1 MTEAAHTPTQR
12 QPRRVVSGMRPT
24 GRLHLG
30 HYHGAV
36 KNWIEISRK
45 AECFFFSADWHALTS
60 EYKDTSNIAQ
70 AQREMFADWIAAGL
84 DPDRCTL
91 FIQSH
96 VKQHAELFLLLAMIT
111 PLGWL
116 ERVPT
121 YKEQQEQLKEKDLN
135 TFGFLGYP
143 VLQTADVAL
152 YGADAVPVGQ
162 DQVSHLEV
170 AREIVRKFNH
180 HFAKPHKPILVEP
193 HPYLTDVP
201 KILGL
206 DGRKM
211 SKSYG
216 NAVELGEDPESARK
230 RIMVAVTDPARKR
243 PQRSRPSR
251 GLPHLL
257 AAPRL
262 QPAPDR
268 GTGRP
273 RVPHRWHRLRRLQED
288 AAAKPHSGAGEAP
301 GRARRAGPQSR
312 PGRRAGATGH
322 QEGHGGGG
330 ADHDHGPR
338 RGETDLRAEVE
349 TQATQNGAFAV
360 ALPVFEG
367 PLDLLLSLI
376 QDHKL
381 DIFDIPISF
390 VTDRYLEY
398 MNTAQALN
406 IDLAGEYLLMA
417 ATLAHIKSRMLL
429 PREQGADAPD
439 GELGP
444 DPREELVRRLLEYQK
459 YKDAA
464 LRLSALPQLGRD
476 VFVRRAKEELPLAP
490 EDAAYFK
497 SPEISVYRLI
507 ELMARVLK
515 ERKIEIPHE
524 VFVER
529 LSIGDRISV
538 ITDRLRGDDR
548 ITFTSLFVDLGD
560 RDRHRVVPTFLAVL
574 EMARLKLVRVHQPER
589 HSEIYIARTEAL
601 LTSPAEGAS
610 LDYRG

>member
-1 MTEAAHTPTQR
+1 
-12 QPRRVVSGMRPT
+12 
-24 GRLHLG
+24 
-30 HYHGAV
+30 
-36 KNWIEISRK
+36 
-45 AECFFFSADWHALTS
+45 
-60 EYKDTSNIAQ
+60 
-70 AQREMFADWIAAGL
+70 
-84 DPDRCTL
+84 
-91 FIQSH
+91 
-96 VKQHAELFLLLAMIT
+96 
-111 PLGWL
+111 
-116 ERVPT
+116 
-121 YKEQQEQLKEKDLN
+121 
-135 TFGFLGYP
+135 
-143 VLQTADVAL
+143 
-152 YGADAVPVGQ
+152 
-162 DQVSHLEV
+162 
-170 AREIVRKFNH
+170 
-180 HFAKPHKPILVEP
+180 
-193 HPYLTDVP
+193 
-201 KILGL
+201 
-206 DGRKM
+206 
-211 SKSYG
+211 
-216 NAVELGEDPESARK
+216 
-230 RIMVAVTDPARKR
+230 
-243 PQRSRPSR
+243 
-251 GLPHLL
+251 
-257 AAPRL
+257 
-262 QPAPDR
+262 
-268 GTGRP
+268 
-273 RVPHRWHRLRRLQED
+273 
-288 AAAKPHSGAGEAP
+288 
-301 GRARRAGPQSR
+301 
-312 PGRRAGATGH
+312 
-322 QEGHGGGG
+322 
-330 ADHDHGPR
+330 
-338 RGETDLRAEVE
+338 LRAEVE
-349 TQATQNGAFAV
+349 TQAAQNGAFAV

-439 GELGP
+439 GESGP

-464 LRLSALPQLGRD
+464 VRLSALPQLGRD
-476 VFVRRAKEELPLAP
+476 VFVRRAKEDLPLVP

-574 EMARLKLVRVHQPER
+574 EMARLKLVKVHQPER

-601 LTSPAEGAS
+601 LTSTAEGAS

>member
-1 MTEAAHTPTQR
+1 MTEADPTPAQR
-12 QPRRVVSGMRPT
+12 
-24 GRLHLG
+24 
-30 HYHGAV
+30 
-36 KNWIEISRK
+36 K
-45 AECFFFSADWHALTS
+45 
-60 EYKDTSNIAQ
+60 
-70 AQREMFADWIAAGL
+70 REMFADWIAAGL
-84 DPDRCTL
+84 DPERCTL
-91 FIQSH
+91 FIQSR
-96 VKQHAELFLLLAMIT
+96 VKQHAELFLLLGMVT

-121 YKEQQEQLKEKDLN
+121 YKEQQEQLKEKDLH

-143 VLQTADVAL
+143 VPQTADVAL

-180 HFAKPHKPILVEP
+180 HFGKSHKPILVEP

-230 RIMVAVTDPARKR
+230 RSMVAVTDPARKR
-243 PQRSRPSR
+243 RNDPGHPEVCPIYWLHRAYSPPQTVELVDRECRTAGIGCVDCKKMMLENLIR
-251 GLPHLL
+251 ALEKQ
-257 AAPRL
+257 AA
-262 QPAPDR
+262 QDCA
-268 GTGRP
+268 
-273 RVPHRWHRLRRLQED
+273 
-288 AAAKPHSGAGEAP
+288 S
-301 GRARRAGPQSR
+301 
-312 PGRRAGATGH
+312 
-322 QEGHGGGG
+322 
-330 ADHDHGPR
+330 
-338 RGETDLRAEVE
+338 
-349 TQATQNGAFAV
+349 AV
-360 ALPVFEG
+360 ALPLFEG

-476 VFVRRAKEELPLAP
+476 VFVRRAREELPLAP

-507 ELMARVLK
+507 ELMARGLK

-524 VFVER
+524 VFVEC

-538 ITDRLRGDDR
+538 ITVRLRGDDR
-548 ITFTSLFVDLGD
+548 ITFTSLFVDLDD
-560 RDRHRVVPTFLAVL
+560 RDRHRVIPTFLAVL
-574 EMARLKLVRVHQPER
+574 EMAKLKLIRVHQPER

-601 LTSPAEGAS
+601 LTSPAEGVS